1 MNKNVDVTKNIKMI
15 EWLKSELLTAI
26 ALLFETLVM
35 GIRNSQEKILDILAN
50 LILITYLLGRRLGIT
65 FERIDDKVKDKAKLG
80 RIEEHDIE
88 KWYGDLSELIK
99 HLNRNN

>member
-35 GIRNSQEKILDILAN
+35 GIRNSQDKILDILAN
-50 LILITYLLGRRLGIT
+50 LILITYLLGRRLGLT
-65 FERIDDKVKDKAKLG
+65 FDRMDDKIKDKAKLG
-80 RIEEHDIE
+80 RIEDHDIE
-88 KWYGDLSELIK
+88 KYYGDLSELIK
-99 HLNRNN
+99 HLNR